1 MTTGG
6 TANERC
12 TELRDALTEVAL
24 GVADGT
30 TRGAVMAHL
39 ATCESCR
46 EELSS
51 LAAAADELLLL
62 VPEREPSAGFE
73 GRVLAQL
80 VPERD
85 PRSPSTR
92 APAAPNRP
100 ASVRRHGA
108 RRAVLAAA
116 LGVGLVAVGGTGV
129 WLATAPDRDL
139 AAAYRTTLDTADG
152 RYLAAADLTTD
163 AGGPPQ
169 SVGTVFFYEGNPS
182 WAYLVVRD
190 AGPAASYDVV
200 VTVDAAAVAADG
212 ADAAD
217 GTDRAGRY
225 PYGPGA
231 DGPDLDR
238 PDPGDAGP
246 GGADPDPGT
255 REIALGQCVVTADVC
270 SAGGVLDVAVP
281 DVVSI
286 RLTTPTG
293 ATWATASPR

>member
-1 MTTGG
+1 MT
-6 TANERC
+6 NERC
-12 TELRDALTEVAL
+12 AELRDALTEVAL

-51 LAAAADELLLL
+51 LSAAADELLLL
-62 VPEREPSAGFE
+62 VPEREPSADFE
-73 GRVLAQL
+73 GRVLTQL
-80 VPERD
+80 APRRDGRTPAGQDQPVPE
-85 PRSPSTR
+85 PVQ
-92 APAAPNRP
+92 PATGRP
-100 ASVRRHGA
+100 ATVRRHGA

-116 LGVGLVAVGGTGV
+116 LGLGLVAVGGTGV

-139 AAAYRTTLDTADG
+139 ATSYRSTLDTADG

-163 AGGPPQ
+163 DSGTAR

-200 VTVDAAAVAADG
+200 VTVDAAADAADA
-212 ADAAD
+212 ADPAD
-217 GTDRAGRY
+217 GTDRADPYPYPY

-231 DGPDLDR
+231 DGP
-238 PDPGDAGP
+238 
-246 GGADPDPGT
+246 GGTDPDTGT

-281 DVVSI
+281 DVVSV
-286 RLTTPTG
+286 RLTAPTG
-293 ATWATASPR
+293 ATWATAAPDAARE